1 MTLLLGVDDSKTM
14 RKVLEITFAGEN
26 YRTVFA
32 ASANDALDKLGAEPP
47 SVVLVDAALEGLNG
61 YELCERIKSA
71 SPGVPVI
78 LLSSKQQPYDRNRG
92 GQVGADDHIDK
103 PFDTQ
108 QLIDK
113 VSAAIRKST
122 GTAAFAPPPL
132 VAVPAPAEASR
143 ARTQTLAYGA
153 PLSPAAPISSPPA
166 YATPAAYAAPA
177 AYGAPTNVF
186 TPSAPDYGAPVAA
199 VPVAPPP
206 LSAPPES
213 LSSNGPLAGKL
224 SDLGLTPDQVA
235 GVLALSREVVE
246 KVVWE
251 VVPVLAETMI
261 REEIK
266 RLTGE

>member
-1 MTLLLGVDDSKTM
+1 VTLLLGVDDSKTM

-122 GTAAFAPPPL
+122 GVAAPAAPPL
-132 VAVPAPAEASR
+132 AAVPTPTEAARS
-143 ARTQTLAYGA
+143 RTQTLAYGA
-153 PLSPAAPISSPPA
+153 PLSPVAPISTPPA
-166 YATPAAYAAPA
+166 YSAPAAYAAPQ

-186 TPSAPDYGAPVAA
+186 TPSAPDFGAPAA
-199 VPVAPPP
+199 APVAPPP
-206 LSAPPES
+206 LSAPPAA

-224 SDLGLTPDQVA
+224 SDLGLTPEQIA

-266 RLTGE
+266 RLTSE

>member
-1 MTLLLGVDDSKTM
+1 LLLGVDDSKTM
-14 RKVLEITFAGEN
+14 RRVLEITFAGEN

-32 ASANDALDKLGAEPP
+32 GTASDAIEKLGSERPN
-47 SVVLVDAALEGLNG
+47 VVLVDASLEGLNG
-61 YELCERIKSA
+61 YELCERIKSS

-113 VSAAIRKST
+113 VNAALKKSAGAGSL
-122 GTAAFAPPPL
+122 AAPAAAPP
-132 VAVPAPAEASR
+132 ANEPARPR
-143 ARTQTLAYGA
+143 AQTLAYGQQVNS
-153 PLSPAAPISSPPA
+153 PSSPAPVAMPPA
-166 YATPAAYAAPA
+166 QPRAAYAAPVA
-177 AYGAPTNVF
+177 QQPAPAPVPSRSS
-186 TPSAPDYGAPVAA
+186 PSARP
-199 VPVAPPP
+199 
-206 LSAPPES
+206 SASPS
-213 LSSNGPLAGKL
+213 AFTVNGQLADKL
-224 SDLGLTPDQVA
+224 VDLGLTAEQVA
-235 GVLALSREVVE
+235 GVLLLSREIVE

-266 RLTGE
+266 RLTND